1 MDVNGLSTLIQDRYR
16 MELAGFREQ
25 LLGPEEILLVR
36 GESVPEQRFAG
47 MGPVA
52 SLDNPRISITLAGE
66 VADLGWTE
74 EDPTADGV
82 CLTVSVAGRDRVT
95 GERVALSTGETDAWL
110 QAFLGTERVG
120 HAYRAGALRGG
131 SGSLT
136 TVYYRLFLDTEGN
149 PIPKPED
156 YDDADLRRMGEL

>member
-16 MELAGFREQ
+16 
-25 LLGPEEILLVR
+25 VR

-52 SLDNPRISITLAGE
+52 SLDNPGISITLAGE

-82 CLTVSVAGRDRVT
+82 CLTVSVAGRDRAT
-95 GERVALSTGETDAWL
+95 AERVAPPTGETDAWL
-110 QAFLGTERVG
+110 LAFLGPEWFR
-120 HAYRAGALRGG
+120 HAYRAGTRSGG
-131 SGSLT
+131 NGRLT

-156 YDDADLRRMGEL
+156 YEDADLRRMDEL